1 MNQKQKLLELIDQYA
16 EARHIQGH
24 STYNIKTAAA
34 RREVE
39 DELERALSGV
49 GKTVAWALKVGEE
62 LHSVSR
68 FELRATSIPQ
78 NAVVIPLTSNQLGPV
93 DPDIAKKSA
102 SNTWNHFGEILPTL
116 KKISR
121 GEWFWG
127 NNSRCKYVEIRLDTR
142 DGGCILYDRDRV
154 RISPEQFAHQIE
166 PVSGFPAW
174 KNVQLET
181 GSEGEKR

>member
-49 GKTVAWALKVGEE
+49 GETVAWALKVGEE

-68 FELRATSIPQ
+68 FEPRATSIPQ

-93 DPDIAKKSA
+93 DSNIA
-102 SNTWNHFGEILPTL
+102 NTQ
-116 KKISR
+116 
-121 GEWFWG
+121 
-127 NNSRCKYVEIRLDTR
+127 
-142 DGGCILYDRDRV
+142 GG
-154 RISPEQFAHQIE
+154 A
-166 PVSGFPAW
+166 
-174 KNVQLET
+174 K
-181 GSEGEKR
+181 